1 MTARR
6 ADHPIDP
13 QFLTRWSPRAFSAA
27 PLQAAEMLRLLEA
40 ARWAPSASNL
50 QPARFAWGL
59 RGDTAFEAILTALVP
74 FNQDWAKAA
83 AGLIVV
89 ASKPHSEKNGA
100 EVANVWHGFD
110 AGAAWMSLALQAQSM
125 GLIAHAM
132 GGFDSAALAAAVRL
146 PAGYTLHAVVAVGS
160 QGAAESLPEA
170 LRAREM
176 PNGRRT
182 LAEVAAHGVV
192 PV

>member
-27 PLQAAEMLRLLEA
+27 PLQEAEMLRLLEA

-59 RGDTAFEAILTALVP
+59 RGDAAFEAILTSLVP

-146 PAGYTLHAVVAVGS
+146 PAGYALHAVVAVGV
-160 QGAAESLPEA
+160 QGEAESLPEA

-176 PNGRRT
+176 PNGRGT
-182 LAEVAAHGVV
+182 LAEVAAHGAV

>member
-1 MTARR
+1 MTARH

-13 QFLTRWSPRAFSAA
+13 QFLNRWSPRAFSAT

-59 RGDTAFEAILTALVP
+59 RGDAAFGAILAALVP

-132 GGFDSAALAAAVRL
+132 GGFDSAVLAAAVRL
-146 PAGYTLHAVVAVGS
+146 PAGYALHAVVAVGV
-160 QGAAESLPEA
+160 QGDAESLPEA

-182 LAEVAAHGVV
+182 LAEVAPHGAV

>member
-1 MTARR
+1 MTPRHP
-6 ADHPIDP
+6 DHPIDP

-59 RGDTAFEAILTALVP
+59 RGDAAFGAILAALVP
-74 FNQDWAKAA
+74 FNQDWAKSA

-110 AGAAWMSLALQAQSM
+110 AGAAWMSIALQAQSM

-132 GGFDSAALAAAVRL
+132 GGFDGPALASAVRL
-146 PAGYTLHAVVAVGS
+146 PTGYALHAVVAVGV
-160 QGAAESLPEA
+160 QGMAESLPDG
-170 LRAREM
+170 LRVREM
-176 PNGRRT
+176 PNGRRA

-192 PV
+192 PD